1 MDSFITVK
9 DAAEIL
15 GVTAATLRN
24 WDKSGRL
31 KARRH
36 PVNGYRIYPLK
47 DVISLQKKI
56 TLWPMKEIAPTAS
69 SLPGPAFG
77 RSNLR
82 KLVRSLQR
90 AIRDN
95 DGSSSLIDR
104 FDELAKLI
112 LIKLESERSAS
123 KPHPVVFKADGTDE
137 EVAAAAK
144 TAFARLVKSNPSLFP
159 SRFSC
164 LNLRDPAIAEVARC
178 LSAVTLS
185 DSEEDLKGLL
195 FEEVVHDTF
204 EKGENQQ
211 FFTPA
216 PIVQF
221 MVGFVSSL
229 LHGNVADPA
238 CGTGGFLI
246 SVAKAAVNGSAR
258 DARKKLALWG
268 LEVDARLAWATGLN
282 LFLHD
287 AGEFRVEA
295 LDGAGSLA
303 PEVPHQL
310 PQMDLI
316 LTNPPFGSDL
326 SDSSALQAFDLGVGR
341 KSRRRGVLFLER
353 SLALLR
359 AGGVLGIVIDDGVL
373 NGPTNADVRLHLL
386 SEAEL
391 IAVIS
396 LPEVAFMP
404 YATVKASIVFLQKR
418 GGRQPRLLQE
428 RGTFFAAAEEVGRK
442 PSGEPLYRFN
452 RTSRRLEL
460 DSDLPEILNAWQAR
474 TTDFAKGF
482 WSQIPSCECPAFSAS
497 DYRLDAPFHHPSRT
511 KAAQLLHSSPYPLVA
526 LGDVCDLRSETTI
539 PAQQCEDDELTY
551 VGLANI
557 EANTGAISP
566 TVVPGSTLKS
576 SVKRFTAGDILFAKM
591 RPELRKVAIVPPDV
605 IEGVCSAECLVL
617 VPQQNG
623 VSKVLPSLVCHLL
636 RSDLVY
642 GQLVHQV
649 MGIGRPRLRP
659 ADIMGVR
666 IPLPPLAVQHGVMR
680 DIENAEAASAALLS
694 QARSS
699 VDNAAGMLADAM
711 DRLTRTFLGED
722 VSK

>member
-1 MDSFITVK
+1 MDSFVTVK
-9 DAAEIL
+9 DAAGIL

-36 PVNGYRIYPLK
+36 PLNGYRIYQLK
-47 DVISLQKKI
+47 DVIALQKKI
-56 TLWPMKEIAPTAS
+56 TLWPMVETDLELPAPPRHE
-69 SLPGPAFG
+69 LC
-77 RSNLR
+77 RSDLR

-95 DGSSSLIDR
+95 DGSSSLIER

-112 LIKLESERSAS
+112 FVKLETERSAS
-123 KPHPVVFKADGTDE
+123 QVPAITFKADGSDA
-137 EVAAAAK
+137 EVASSAK
-144 TAFARLVKSNPSLFP
+144 EAFARLVKSNPALFP
-159 SRFSC
+159 SRFSQ
-164 LNLRDPAIAEVARC
+164 LSLREPAVAEVARC
-178 LSAVTLS
+178 LSAVTLRHS
-185 DSEEDLKGLL
+185 GEDLKGLL

-229 LHGNVADPA
+229 LHGNIADPA

-246 SVAKAAVNGSAR
+246 SVAAASKKGSVR
-258 DARKKLALWG
+258 DVRKKQVLWG

-287 AGEFRVEA
+287 AGDFHVKA
-295 LDGAGSLA
+295 LDNAGSLA
-303 PEVPHQL
+303 PAVLEEL

-326 SDSSALQAFDLGVGR
+326 SDPASLQTFRLGVGR

-353 SLALLR
+353 SLDLLR
-359 AGGVLGIVIDDGVL
+359 PGGVLGIVIDDGVL
-373 NGPTNADVRLHLL
+373 NGPTNDDVRRHLL
-386 SEAEL
+386 SEADL

-396 LPEVAFMP
+396 MPEVAFMP

-428 RGTFFAAAEEVGRK
+428 QGTFFAAAEQVGRK

-452 RTSRRLEL
+452 RISRRLEL
-460 DSDLPEILNAWQAR
+460 DSDLPEILDAWQR
-474 TTDFAKGF
+474 RSKDFAKGF
-482 WSQIPSCECPAFSAS
+482 WSQVPLSTNPAFAAS
-497 DYRLDAPFHHPSRT
+497 MHRLDAPFHHPART
-511 KAAQLLHSSPYPLVA
+511 TAAQLLHSSPYPLVS
-526 LGDVCDLRSETTI
+526 LSDVCDLRSETMI

-551 VGLANI
+551 VGLASI

-576 SVKRFTAGDILFAKM
+576 SVKRFLAGDILFAKM
-591 RPELRKVAIVPPDV
+591 RPELRKVAIVPDDV
-605 IEGVCSAECLVL
+605 VEGVCSAECLVL
-617 VPQQNG
+617 VPK
-623 VSKVLPSLVCHLL
+623 SKGGTKILPTLVCHLL

-659 ADIMGVR
+659 ADIMAVR
-666 IPLPPLAVQHGVMR
+666 IPLPPLSVQQQVMR
-680 DIENAEAASAALLS
+680 DLENAEVAAGALLS
-694 QARSS
+694 QARNS
-699 VDNAAGMLADAM
+699 VDNAGKIQAEAMERLA
-711 DRLTRTFLGED
+711 RTFLGEK
-722 VSK
+722 VPQ